1 MVGIVLAPSPQQP
14 VSLMLNEKVKR
25 RESEFE
31 RTPNNS
37 RLLFPN
43 HRSTNQRTILQSTR
57 TGTKCDSVLPENWN
71 SVSSSS
77 PEAVFLLL
85 TVKWLA
91 LFRSCGLQ

>member
-43 HRSTNQRTILQSTR
+43 HRSTNHVQFFNPLAPELDAIQCCRE
-57 TGTKCDSVLPENWN
+57 TGTL
-71 SVSSSS
+71 
-77 PEAVFLLL
+77 
-85 TVKWLA
+85 LA
-91 LFRSCGLQ
+91 LLAPRRFSCFSR